1 MKGFGIFLL
10 VIGIIG
16 AIASFAM
23 DVTVAT
29 EYGRRVNNIGLMSAR
44 QNFILISCFI
54 ILCGL
59 LMVLFGGRKSTK
71 AHSMDINDNQV
82 SHIKCPY
89 CAELIKPEAVKC
101 KHCGSDVSVKNV
113 NMNTDSS
120 FVFDNRKLLIK
131 IKDGYLI
138 DDNAVMELIDLIKE
152 KYPDSVDLIKDSESD
167 VSDVKNK
174 IPQIV
179 HEAFTRK
186 FNYLINK

>member
-71 AHSMDINDNQV
+71 VNNMDINADQV
-82 SHIKCPY
+82 LHIKCPY
-89 CAELIKPEAVKC
+89 CAELIKPEAIKC
-101 KHCGSDVSVKNV
+101 KHCGSDISVKNV
-113 NMNTDSS
+113 NVNTGSS
-120 FVFDNRKLLIK
+120 FVFDNKKLLIK

-138 DDNAVMELIDLIKE
+138 DDNAVVELIALIK
-152 KYPDSVDLIKDSESD
+152 
-167 VSDVKNK
+167 KN
-174 IPQIV
+174 ILTLRI
-179 HEAFTRK
+179 
-186 FNYLINK
+186 

>member
-29 EYGRRVNNIGLMSAR
+29 EYGRRVNNIGLISAR

-59 LMVLFGGRKSTK
+59 LMVLFGGKK
-71 AHSMDINDNQV
+71 NIKVHNMDISNVQGLN
-82 SHIKCPY
+82 IKCPY
-89 CAELIKPEAVKC
+89 CAELIKPEAIKC
-101 KHCGSDVSVKNV
+101 KHCGSDISVKNV
-113 NMNTDSS
+113 SVDIGNS
-120 FVFDNRKLLIK
+120 FIFDDKKLLIK

-138 DDNAVMELIDLIKE
+138 DDNAVMELITLIKE
-152 KYPDSVDLIKDSESD
+152 KYPESMNLIKDSEGD
-167 VSDVKNK
+167 VNDIKSK
-174 IPQIV
+174 IPQVV
-179 HEAFTRK
+179 HEAFIRK

>member
-10 VIGIIG
+10 IIGIIG

-59 LMVLFGGRKSTK
+59 LMVLFGGRKNTK
-71 AHSMDINDNQV
+71 VNNMGINVDQV
-82 SHIKCPY
+82 LHIKCPY
-89 CAELIKPEAVKC
+89 CAELIKPEAIKC
-101 KHCGSDVSVKNV
+101 KHCGSDISVKNTNV
-113 NMNTDSS
+113 NAGGSFAFDSK
-120 FVFDNRKLLIK
+120 KLLIK

-138 DDNAVMELIDLIKE
+138 DDNAVIELIALIKG
-152 KYPDSVDLIKDSESD
+152 KYPDSMDLIKDSEGD
-167 VSDVKNK
+167 VRDIKLN
-174 IPQIV
+174 IPQIA
-179 HEAFTRK
+179 HESFTRK